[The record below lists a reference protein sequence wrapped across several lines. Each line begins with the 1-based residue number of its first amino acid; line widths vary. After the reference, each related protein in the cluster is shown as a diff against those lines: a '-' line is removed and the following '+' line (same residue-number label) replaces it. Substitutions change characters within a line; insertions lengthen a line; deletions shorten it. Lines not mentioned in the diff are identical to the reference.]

1 MIFEQGPIR
10 PPSEAESLL
19 LRFTRNCPWN
29 KCLFCGTYSD
39 EAFSRRTVVE
49 IKRDVDTVSHILDR
63 IRERSFRM
71 GFGGEIKRDV
81 LADIHREGNHLFI
94 HVASWAFRGGR
105 TVFIQ
110 DANSLVMKTAELVEA
125 LRYLKEKLPT
135 VERITSYARSATLV
149 RKSRQELEEIGGA
162 GLNRIHVGMESGSD
176 AVLRFMQKGVTSRD
190 HIEAGRRVVEAGIS
204 LSEYVLL
211 GLGGRL
217 WSEEH
222 PLETARVLNEINP
235 HFIRL
240 RTLAVPEETPLYHKL
255 VCGEFTEQT
264 EDEIVAGERLMIEK
278 LEGIDSQVVS
288 DHMLNLLEEVQGKL
302 PEQKEYIISV
312 MYRYLSMPEKD
323 RVNFRMGKRWGQY
336 RSLDHM
342 NDPQRYQRV
351 EALVRSLEA
360 GGKLDGTLSSLRAHM
375 I

>member
-1 MIFEQGPIR
+1 MVIEQGPIR

-29 KCLFCGTYSD
+29 KCEFCGTYNG
-39 EAFSRRTVVE
+39 ENFSRRTVEE
-49 IKRDVDTVSHILDR
+49 IKKDIDTVSNILGL
-63 IRERSFRM
+63 IRERSLRM

-81 LADIHREGNHLFI
+81 LADIYRDGNHFLI
-94 HVASWAFRGGR
+94 HVASWAFRGGK

-110 DANSLVMKTAELVEA
+110 DANSLVMKTDELVEA

-135 VERITSYARSATLV
+135 VERITSYARSTTLS
-149 RKSRQELEEIGGA
+149 RKSREELEEIGRA

-176 AVLRFMQKGVTSRD
+176 AVLKFMKKGVTARD

-204 LSEYVLL
+204 LSEYVIL

-217 WSEEH
+217 WPEEH

-235 HFIRL
+235 HYIRL
-240 RTLAVPEETPLYHKL
+240 RTLTVPREVPLYRKL
-255 VCGEFTEQT
+255 ISGEFTELT

-278 LEGIDSQVVS
+278 LEGINSQVVS
-288 DHMLNLLEEVQGKL
+288 DHMLNLLEEVEGKL
-302 PEQKEYIISV
+302 PEQKEYMISV
-312 MYRYLSMPEKD
+312 IDRYLSMPKND
-323 RVNFRMGKRWGQY
+323 RVNFRMGKRSGQY
-336 RSLDHM
+336 RYLDHM
-342 NDPQRYQRV
+342 SDPQRYQRV
-351 EALVRSLEA
+351 EALVRRLESQ
-360 GGKLDGTLSSLRAHM
+360 GKLEGTLSSMMAGM